1 MKVSRFFPG
10 SLGSAAAA
18 VFALALAAAPA
29 LSAHA
34 QTTTVT
40 PHSHFGDA
48 TITSTNSTID
58 AIRVPAVDSDGKTH
72 YWDVELVFDT
82 DDLGNLTL
90 AAGYPTI
97 TSSDNPLTAHF
108 KPGTYVSPSGA
119 KIVVS
124 GPGVTSGGATEWSLA
139 QSGTTCSFPYSATWY
154 VGTLTSNPLYARLKR
169 DGITSTAYSYG
180 ILGTSASCGSGYWDS
195 GALLGFSQT
204 GNALTIVSFSV
215 SGTDDSST
223 PGAQITFTYEP

>member
-1 MKVSRFFPG
+1 MKLSRSSFG
-10 SLGSAAAA
+10 SLRGA
-18 VFALALAAAPA
+18 VRPVLLALSLAVVAGF
-29 LSAHA
+29 SAQA
-34 QTTTVT
+34 QTTT
-40 PHSHFGDA
+40 PHSLFEDS
-48 TITSTNSTID
+48 TITSSGDSIN
-58 AIRVPAVDSDGKTH
+58 AIRVPARDANGVLH
-72 YWDVELVFDT
+72 YWDVTLVFDT

-97 TSSDNPLTAHF
+97 TPSDNPLTAHF